1 MQAHRPVL
9 GWAVAKLRNYESD
22 VTKLLR
28 ELLERNP
35 EIIQEQREGRS
46 LWWDRKIDLDAQSCY
61 QESTVKQRGYVY
73 ECNGR

>member
-1 MQAHRPVL
+1 M
-9 GWAVAKLRNYESD
+9 AKLRNYESD

-35 EIIQEQREGRS
+35 EIIEEQRKGRS
-46 LWWDRKIDLDAQSCY
+46 LWWDRRIDLEAQRRY

-73 ECNGR
+73 ECNGQ